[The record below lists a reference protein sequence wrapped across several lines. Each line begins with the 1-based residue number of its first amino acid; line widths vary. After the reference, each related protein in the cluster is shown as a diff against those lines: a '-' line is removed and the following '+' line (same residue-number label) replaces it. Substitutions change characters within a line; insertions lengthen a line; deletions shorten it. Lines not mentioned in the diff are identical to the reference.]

1 MDLAEATCR
10 SRQIEINCTQ
20 FLGSIVVRVPPGT
33 AVRTEAANVLADT
46 SVKEIGE
53 PDDGKPTV
61 VIRGTNILGD
71 ISVRGPKRP
80 PIWKRNVA

>member
-1 MDLAEATCR
+1 M
-10 SRQIEINCTQ
+10 SRH
-20 FLGSIVVRVPPGT
+20 VR
-33 AVRTEAANVLADT
+33 
-46 SVKEIGE
+46 E
-53 PDDGKPTV
+53 PSDAHPTTV

>member
-1 MDLAEATCR
+1 
-10 SRQIEINCTQ
+10 
-20 FLGSIVVRVPPGT
+20 VRV
-33 AVRTEAANVLADT
+33 ESANVLGDS

-53 PDDGKPTV
+53 PNDAQPTV
-61 VIRGTNILGD
+61 VVRGTNILGD